1 MTSLY
6 ERMYNANQRVKL
18 FEQMMIVKLKNNF

>member
-6 ERMYNANQRVKL
+6 ERMYNANQHVKL